1 MKAVEQKQENK
12 NHRKQ
17 ESVLLTAGRRE
28 KAVMF
33 LKSAAVAGILNYFF
47 YRSFWAMIP
56 LSLIG
61 LLYYRIEIKELTRKK
76 KSKAKEEFKELL
88 MLVST
93 GQKAGYSAEN
103 AFLSSYPDM
112 KLLYGEDSS
121 ICKMLRILI
130 TGRENNMDFSGL
142 WYQMG
147 IETGIHEIQEFA
159 AVYEISGKH
168 SGNMAAVMEK
178 TAGIIVGK
186 METEKEIEILLSA
199 RKLEQKIM
207 NAMPFLIMLYINLTS
222 PGYFDRLYHSP
233 GGIAVMTLCLG
244 IYLGAYVMS
253 RKIAFV
259 EL

>member
-1 MKAVEQKQENK
+1 MGRRKI
-12 NHRKQ
+12 RKQ
-17 ESVLLTAGRRE
+17 ESVLLAACRQE
-28 KAVMF
+28 KAIMF
-33 LKSAAVAGILNYFF
+33 VKSAAVAGILNYFF
-47 YRSFWAMIP
+47 YRSLWAMLP
-56 LSLIG
+56 LGFIG
-61 LLYYRIEIKELTRKK
+61 IMYYRMESGELALKK
-76 KSKAKEEFKELL
+76 KNMAREQFKELL

-112 KLLYGEDSS
+112 KLLYGEDSI
-121 ICKMLRILI
+121 ICRMLRVLI
-130 TGRENNMDFSGL
+130 TGRENNMDFSAL
-142 WYQMG
+142 WHQIGM
-147 IETGIHEIQEFA
+147 ETDIPEIQEFA

-186 METEKEIEILLSA
+186 METEKEIEVLLSA

-207 NAMPFLIMLYINLTS
+207 NAMPFLIMLYVNLTS
-222 PGYFDRLYHSP
+222 PGYFDKLYHTLT
-233 GGIAVMTLCLG
+233 GAAVMTVCLG
-244 IYLGAYVMS
+244 IYLGAYVLS